1 MILDADRDASWLPD
15 RIYDVCVC
23 GAGPAGI
30 TLARRPAARG
40 CDVALTEAGGFGP
53 SAESTDAYRGDSV
66 GIPFLPLHVGRLRY
80 FGGTSN
86 HWTGHAPAL
95 DAVDYRARPDCGLD
109 GWPFGK
115 EELDPFADE
124 ARAILESRAPE
135 RMHDPLG
142 FDGKDELRSLAIPL
156 SPPVRFAAKYRREI
170 ERSERITL
178 YLHANL
184 VDFALD
190 PDRRGVVGARFRPL
204 RRKQEFVVRARYYAL
219 CLGGIENAR
228 LLLNCRAQ
236 SESGLGNE
244 HGLVGRFFCDHP
256 HVRVGW
262 LLYNRQRAPTF
273 TGERYYAPT
282 EGFITRE
289 QVLNYC
295 LRLPATATT
304 PADGLGVRLREAAC
318 STEFIRALATAIGA
332 APFDCGN
339 GVAPELLPIE
349 AAVEQA
355 PNPDS
360 RVTLADARDSFGL
373 RRARLDWRIGGLD
386 LRTMR
391 VAVAQ
396 IGRRFAASDLGRV
409 QMVPW
414 LAADPPYVPER
425 RQGFFGGSHHIGTTR
440 MAEHPRAG
448 VVDRDCRIFGVA
460 NLYVGGS
467 SVFPRS
473 GWANP
478 TFTIVQLAL
487 RLGDHLAARVKG

>member
-1 MILDADRDASWLPD
+1 MILDTDRDASWLPE

-30 TLARRPAARG
+30 TLARRLAARG
-40 CDVALTEAGGFGP
+40 CDVALMEAGGFGP

-95 DAVDYRARPDCGLD
+95 DAVDYRPRPDCDLD
-109 GWPFGK
+109 GWPFGR
-115 EELDPFADE
+115 EELDQYADE
-124 ARAILESRAPE
+124 AGAILESRVPE
-135 RMHDPLG
+135 HAHDPLG
-142 FDGKDELRSLAIPL
+142 FDGKDELRAVAIPL
-156 SPPVRFAAKYRREI
+156 SPPVRFSAKYRREI
-170 ERSERITL
+170 ERSDRIWL
-178 YLHANL
+178 HLHANL
-184 VDFALD
+184 VDFAFD
-190 PDRRGVVGARFRPL
+190 PDRRGVTGARFRPL
-204 RRKQEFVVRARYYAL
+204 RRKQEFVVRARHYAL

-228 LLLNCRAQ
+228 LLLNCRAR

-244 HGLVGRFFCDHP
+244 TGLVGRFFCDHP
-256 HVRVGW
+256 HVRIGW
-262 LLYNRQRAPTF
+262 LLYDRQRVPAF
-273 TGERYYAPT
+273 AGERYYAPT
-282 EGFITRE
+282 EGFIARE

-295 LRLPATATT
+295 LRLPGTAM
-304 PADGLGVRLREAAC
+304 ASGDGLGARLREAAC
-318 STEFIRALATAIGA
+318 STEFIRALAAAIGS

-339 GVAPELLPIE
+339 GAGPGLLPIE
-349 AAVEQA
+349 GVFEQA

-360 RVTLADARDSFGL
+360 RVTLTDALDAFGL
-373 RRARLDWRIGGLD
+373 CRARLDWRVGALD

-391 VAVAQ
+391 VAVTQ

-409 QMVPW
+409 QMAPW
-414 LAADPPYVPER
+414 LVAEPPYVPER
-425 RQGFFGGSHHIGTTR
+425 REGFFGGSHHIGTTR
-440 MAEHPRAG
+440 MADHPRAG
-448 VVDRDCRIFGVA
+448 VVDRDGRLFGAA

-478 TFTIVQLAL
+478 TYTIVQLAL